1 MRAET
6 RGAGAGP
13 LGRLKTPEL
22 LRPVGRSRWGMA
34 AALAAALGLILLVP
48 AVCGH
53 SELGSA
59 MALGFVLTAVP
70 SLPDSWRAA
79 MATMSVRA
87 LTVVG
92 CGALVVFSAGH
103 PTVLG
108 VLTVAAAVLGA
119 LVQRVGATAG
129 LAVVLIAI
137 DVGADAGVRP
147 PLSTLLTY
155 AAGAAAVFVA
165 WSAWHLGA
173 AAVRAPGH
181 RPAAPEPAAHRDGVA
196 YAHAARVGVAVAA
209 AVALV
214 GLLPAGMVGG
224 HWLITSVLL
233 TIQPRQADTSV
244 RLAQRLSGNAV
255 GAVIAAVLLG
265 THPSAPV
272 VIVAT
277 VGLFLLA
284 VALRPVNYS
293 WWAVTGPPVLLVVS
307 EYPQLFPWYEGG
319 VRLAMNFAGAAIV
332 AVVVFAVPAVL
343 VRYRKRELS
352 DSVSKIQRKETR

>member
-22 LRPVGRSRWGMA
+22 LRPVGRSRWGMV

-48 AVCGH
+48 
-53 SELGSA
+53 
-59 MALGFVLTAVP
+59 
-70 SLPDSWRAA
+70 
-79 MATMSVRA
+79 
-87 LTVVG
+87 
-92 CGALVVFSAGH
+92 
-103 PTVLG
+103 
-108 VLTVAAAVLGA
+108 
-119 LVQRVGATAG
+119 
-129 LAVVLIAI
+129 
-137 DVGADAGVRP
+137 
-147 PLSTLLTY
+147 
-155 AAGAAAVFVA
+155 
-165 WSAWHLGA
+165 
-173 AAVRAPGH
+173 
-181 RPAAPEPAAHRDGVA
+181 
-196 YAHAARVGVAVAA
+196 

-272 VIVAT
+272 VIVAS

-343 VRYRKRELS
+343 VRYRKRQLS